1 MSILWTSYHRKRATD
16 LYKTCQGRVRSMLIT
31 SSRKPSNR
39 TRTLCKYLATFFNCE
54 YVNRGKMGMGE
65 VLHLAHDDPLLIVG
79 EFHGN
84 PGSLAIYD
92 SNGLCLLSIHMT
104 VSYPENSKFSKLKL
118 VEPVIVGT
126 GRSELNLKLADA
138 LASSLSLQRTND
150 TSDPR
155 YAMVYDDG
163 GMIDFIDFGNVLF
176 KIKVK
181 SLKLDFSE

>member
-1 MSILWTSYHRKRATD
+1 
-16 LYKTCQGRVRSMLIT
+16 MLIT

-39 TRTLCKYLATFFNCE
+39 TRTLCKHLATFLNCE

-65 VLHLAHDDPLLIVG
+65 VLHLAHNNPLLIVG

-92 SNGLCLLSIHMT
+92 GNGLCLLSIHMT

-126 GRSELNLKLADA
+126 GRSKLELKLADA
-138 LASSLSLQRTND
+138 LASSLSLQRANV

-163 GMIDFIDFGNVLF
+163 GMIDFIDSGNLLF
-176 KIKVK
+176 KLKVK
-181 SLKLDFSE
+181 SLKLDFLE

>member
-1 MSILWTSYHRKRATD
+1 
-16 LYKTCQGRVRSMLIT
+16 MLIT

-65 VLHLAHDDPLLIVG
+65 VLHLAHDNPLLIVG

-92 SNGLCLLSIHMT
+92 GNGLCLLSIHMT

-118 VEPVIVGT
+118 VEPAPVIVGT
-126 GRSELNLKLADA
+126 GKLVDA
-138 LASSLSLQRTND
+138 LVSGLSLQRANN
-150 TSDPR
+150 SSCPR
-155 YAMVYDDG
+155 CVIVNNE
-163 GMIDFIDFGNVLF
+163 MIDFIDSGNLF
-176 KIKVK
+176 FKLKVK
-181 SLKLDFSE
+181 SLKLDFLE

>member
-1 MSILWTSYHRKRATD
+1 MSILWTSDHRKRATD

-92 SNGLCLLSIHMT
+92 GNGLCLLSIHMT
-104 VSYPENSKFSKLKL
+104 VAYPVNLKFSKLKL
-118 VEPVIVGT
+118 VEPVIVGA
-126 GRSELNLKLADA
+126 GESKLKLADA
-138 LASSLSLQRTND
+138 IASSLSLLSVDDPSYQRCIIVDNE
-150 TSDPR
+150 
-155 YAMVYDDG
+155 
-163 GMIDFIDFGNVLF
+163 MIDFIDSGNLLF
-176 KIKVK
+176 KLKVK
-181 SLKLDFSE
+181 SLKLDFVE

>member
-1 MSILWTSYHRKRATD
+1 
-16 LYKTCQGRVRSMLIT
+16 MLIT

-92 SNGLCLLSIHMT
+92 GKGLCLLSIHMT
-104 VSYPENSKFSKLKL
+104 LSYPVNLKFSKLKL

-126 GRSELNLKLADA
+126 GKSKLADA
-138 LASSLSLQRTND
+138 IASSLSLLSVD
-150 TSDPR
+150 DPSNPR
-155 YAMVYDDG
+155 CVIVDNEI
-163 GMIDFIDFGNVLF
+163 IDFIDSDTLLF
-176 KIKVK
+176 KLKVK
-181 SLKLDFSE
+181 SLKLDFLE

>member
-16 LYKTCQGRVRSMLIT
+16 LYKNCQGRVRSMLIT

-92 SNGLCLLSIHMT
+92 GNGLCLLSIHMT
-104 VSYPENSKFSKLKL
+104 VSDPENLKFSKLKL
-118 VEPVIVGT
+118 IEPVIVGT
-126 GRSELNLKLADA
+126 GKLVDA
-138 LASSLSLQRTND
+138 MISSLSLQRANN
-150 TSDPR
+150 SSNPR
-155 YAMVYDDG
+155 CIIVDNE
-163 GMIDFIDFGNVLF
+163 MIDFIDSGNLLF
-176 KIKVK
+176 KLKVK
-181 SLKLDFSE
+181 SLKLDFLE